1 MVVVVVDDDD
11 DDDDVV
17 VVVVVDDDDVVVVIV
32 VVVVV
37 VVVVLRGVGFRVS
50 FNNFSKHT
58 QTNVIYRL
66 TRSSILVLKQTKNSK
81 SQPMST

>member
-1 MVVVVVDDDD
+1 MVVVVVDDDVVV
-11 DDDDVV
+11 DDVV
-17 VVVVVDDDDVVVVIV
+17 VVF
-32 VVVVV
+32 

-50 FNNFSKHT
+50 FNKFSKHT

>member
-1 MVVVVVDDDD
+1 M
-11 DDDDVV
+11 VV
-17 VVVVVDDDDVVVVIV
+17 VVVVVDDDVVVDDVVVVF
-32 VVVVV
+32 

-58 QTNVIYRL
+58 QTNAIYRL

>member
-1 MVVVVVDDDD
+1 MVVVVVVVDDDDDDD

-17 VVVVVDDDDVVVVIV
+17 VVVVVVDDDV